1 MEKKIGSSFPSS
13 ILQVSVLDSLNVET
27 PIPDPNKIFVILIGR
42 RATVS
47 ECLIANSSAA
57 VTINTI
63 FGRLVQNPT
72 FSAEDSKVSVY
83 YTNESPKMASFNRTF
98 GTAERKAF
106 LSALF
111 EDSVSGV
118 KRSWNTEYAPYT
130 ARTEDMP
137 RKPLDAVVRG

>member
-1 MEKKIGSSFPSS
+1 M
-13 ILQVSVLDSLNVET
+13 
-27 PIPDPNKIFVILIGR
+27 PDPRPDVRGQ
-42 RATVS
+42 
-47 ECLIANSSAA
+47 
-57 VTINTI
+57 
-63 FGRLVQNPT
+63 VQNPT

-118 KRSWNTEYAPYT
+118 KRSWNTEYAPYM

-137 RKPLDAVVRG
+137 RKPLDAVVRGREFR

>member
-1 MEKKIGSSFPSS
+1 MSDECHGALDLSAESLDFTHGFSWT
-13 ILQVSVLDSLNVET
+13 LQ
-27 PIPDPNKIFVILIGR
+27 
-42 RATVS
+42 
-47 ECLIANSSAA
+47 
-57 VTINTI
+57 
-63 FGRLVQNPT
+63 VQNPT

-118 KRSWNTEYAPYT
+118 KRSWNTEYAPYM

-137 RKPLDAVVRG
+137 RKPLDAVVRGREFR